1 MVKKFLLVLLALS
14 VFNSSGYAKVKTKP
28 VLTDKANL
36 RKKNKKKTPTS
47 KKIRKLSHPTKKA
60 PLPVPPKV
68 SVKKTSPFKVLTA
81 LSRRKEQERFLQQQ
95 LEAERKRQENMRQQS
110 SLRQQER
117 TRIQHELLAAQQ
129 RQREYAQRRQEE
141 ESLAQQ
147 HLLRARME
155 QKINGHSLKNDQDMS
170 LTKLLMNGYYGQ
182 MTTIA
187 AIERNVYY
195 TLAPTT
201 GDRLISGVINEWYFR
216 YKGMD
221 FVHMLDPGSSP
232 G

>member
-14 VFNSSGYAKVKTKP
+14 IFNSSGYAKIKTKS

-47 KKIRKLSHPTKKA
+47 KKIRKLSHPTKKT
-60 PLPVPPKV
+60 PLRVTVAPKV

-117 TRIQHELLAAQQ
+117 ARIQHELLAAQQ
-129 RQREYAQRRQEE
+129 RQTEYAQRRQEE

-187 AIERNVYY
+187 AIERNVYH
-195 TLAPTT
+195 TLSPTT
-201 GDRLISGVINEWYFR
+201 GDRLIAGVINEWYFR
-216 YKGMD
+216 YKGQI
-221 FVHMLDPGSSP
+221 LPRLSL
-232 G
+232 